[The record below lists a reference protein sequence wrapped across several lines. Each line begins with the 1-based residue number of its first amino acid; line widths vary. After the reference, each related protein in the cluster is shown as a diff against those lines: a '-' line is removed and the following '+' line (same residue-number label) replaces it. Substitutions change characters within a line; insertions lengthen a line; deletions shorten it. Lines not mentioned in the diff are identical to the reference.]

1 MPRKRKD
8 PALITSGRTEGMSE
22 KAIQRLHVLVSEF
35 YVKYASQLCEL
46 YQDRKAN
53 TYELQQETIKS
64 A

>member
-8 PALITSGRTEGMSE
+8 PVLITNGRTEGMSE
-22 KAIQRLHVLVSEF
+22 KAIQRLHELVSEF

-46 YQDRKAN
+46 YKDRKVD
-53 TYELQQETIKS
+53 TCESQQETIKS